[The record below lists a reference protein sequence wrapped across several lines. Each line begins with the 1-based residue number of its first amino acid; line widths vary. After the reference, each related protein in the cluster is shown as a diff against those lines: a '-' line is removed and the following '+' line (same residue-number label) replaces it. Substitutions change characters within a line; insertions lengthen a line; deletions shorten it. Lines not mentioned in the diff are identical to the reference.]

1 MNQIMIKII
10 FIYILLNILKLYSNS
25 TINNINQSLE
35 LVKELNSDEL
45 WILF

>member
-45 WILF
+45 